1 MSQTSDSDA
10 LLNRYWS
17 KVSVWVCSCQP
28 PLFSLRQQKAR
39 DNRAAQRIN
48 KVQLSNDPLKRHQP
62 TQPPPPPLG
71 PYDPVAM
78 EMEGA
83 FKDPLRPKETEQE
96 QEWKLRQVSRV
107 SVCLSLT
114 HHPPWSRTRERNQH
128 QTLVPYIH
136 LKWSGLDSEPSQMQ
150 QQVLMSEHVTWRSCT
165 LGSGGNTETHF
176 INTASL
182 QEKVLKEQFT
192 QTVKPSPLLLL
203 LMI

>member
-1 MSQTSDSDA
+1 MCFTLSSSFSA
-10 LLNRYWS
+10 SRL
-17 KVSVWVCSCQP
+17 SVFESVCVNQ

-114 HHPPWSRTRERNQH
+114 RHPP
-128 QTLVPYIH
+128 
-136 LKWSGLDSEPSQMQ
+136 
-150 QQVLMSEHVTWRSCT
+150 
-165 LGSGGNTETHF
+165 
-176 INTASL
+176 
-182 QEKVLKEQFT
+182 
-192 QTVKPSPLLLL
+192 
-203 LMI
+203 